1 MTKLQLWMAY
11 AFTSVLFLNLSP
23 LGSQTQADWLVT
35 PLSEPEAEEDGE
47 SFEDNFARLT
57 SALREETKQSAKLD
71 RLKWANLKDMG
82 SDG

>member
-1 MTKLQLWMAY
+1 MDGVRLYQCSILKP
-11 AFTSVLFLNLSP
+11 LSTR
-23 LGSQTQADWLVT
+23 SQTQADWLVT